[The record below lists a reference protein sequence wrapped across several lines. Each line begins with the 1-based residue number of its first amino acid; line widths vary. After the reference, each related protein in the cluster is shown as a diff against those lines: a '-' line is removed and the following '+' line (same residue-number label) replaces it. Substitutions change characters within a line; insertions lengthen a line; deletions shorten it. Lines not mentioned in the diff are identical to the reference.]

1 VKFFLL
7 AVFATMYVRDH
18 QRPHFHEALG
28 IEPTEYGYKVFKITS
43 EISRQVFP
51 LELDIDN
58 PAFFAGLEKLRKI
71 NDRSAE
77 WQKKGGMTA
86 KIGKARTVAA
96 AAFTFLR
103 LYLLPSKT
111 NALPRPSGWS
121 RHGDPLL
128 MDYAL
133 PIAYALPLVVLD
145 RHDLL
150 SRSACPVRTFKWS
163 MAGAT
168 ALLGLSLYVIWRYL
182 GTDTSHLGCLCQPSR
197 PGLLA
202 WGWQEISL
210 YTGFVTGPRKH
221 RCPRAAP
228 AGGTS
233 AMRSRQPL
241 A

>member
-86 KIGKARTVAA
+86 KIGKVRTMAA
-96 AAFTFLR
+96 AGFTFLR
-103 LYLLPSKT
+103 LYLLPSKA
-111 NALPRPSGWS
+111 NDLPGQIR
-121 RHGDPLL
+121 
-128 MDYAL
+128 
-133 PIAYALPLVVLD
+133 LV
-145 RHDLL
+145 
-150 SRSACPVRTFKWS
+150 PTW
-163 MAGAT
+163 
-168 ALLGLSLYVIWRYL
+168 
-182 GTDTSHLGCLCQPSR
+182 
-197 PGLLA
+197 
-202 WGWQEISL
+202 
-210 YTGFVTGPRKH
+210 
-221 RCPRAAP
+221 
-228 AGGTS
+228 
-233 AMRSRQPL
+233 
-241 A
+241 